1 MVLRMNLWTVS
12 SPKRKNP
19 LNLKKQ
25 NQFTGQCFP
34 YNRISCGEAME
45 KADLQYLSIVGL
57 LAIIIWGGYIN
68 NTLAKGDNV

>member
-1 MVLRMNLWTVS
+1 
-12 SPKRKNP
+12 NP
-19 LNLKKQ
+19 LNLKRQ
-25 NQFTGQCFP
+25 NQFSGQCFP

-68 NTLAKGDNV
+68 NQLAKGE

>member
-1 MVLRMNLWTVS
+1 
-12 SPKRKNP
+12 
-19 LNLKKQ
+19 
-25 NQFTGQCFP
+25 
-34 YNRISCGEAME
+34 ME